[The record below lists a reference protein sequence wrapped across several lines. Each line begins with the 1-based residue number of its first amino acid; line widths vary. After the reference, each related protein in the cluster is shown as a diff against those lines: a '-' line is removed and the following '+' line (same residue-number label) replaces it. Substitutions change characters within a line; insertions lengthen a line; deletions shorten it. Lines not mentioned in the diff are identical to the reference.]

1 MELIIVF
8 ILGMVGA
15 VLVQLS
21 ANRDVSRWIRYPLVV
36 LICMIFVSGIA
47 MVVYFA
53 VTLYTEEPF
62 VSVMLWLFALFLLAG
77 AVAYI
82 RNLYHGKRSVNGSEA
97 TNDERV

>member
-1 MELIIVF
+1 MELILVF
-8 ILGMVGA
+8 VLGMVGA

-21 ANRDVSRWIRYPLVV
+21 ANRGVSRWIRYPLVA
-36 LICMIFVSGIA
+36 LICMMLVSGIA

-53 VTLYTEEPF
+53 IALYTEEL
-62 VSVMLWLFALFLLAG
+62 VASMMLWLLALFLLAG

>member
-1 MELIIVF
+1 MELILVF
-8 ILGMVGA
+8 VLGIVGA
-15 VLVQLS
+15 VLAQLS
-21 ANRDVSRWIRYPLVV
+21 ANRGVSRWIRYPLVV

-62 VSVMLWLFALFLLAG
+62 VSVMLWLFALFLLVG
-77 AVAYI
+77 AMAYI
-82 RNLYHGKRSVNGSEA
+82 RNLYYEKQSGNGSEA

>member
-1 MELIIVF
+1 MEIILVF

-21 ANRDVSRWIRYPLVV
+21 ANKGVSRWIRYPLVA
-36 LICMIFVSGIA
+36 LICIMLVSGIA

-62 VSVMLWLFALFLLAG
+62 ASVMLWLFALFLLAG

-82 RNLYHGKRSVNGSEA
+82 RNLFRMKG
-97 TNDERV
+97 